1 MSPTPNTSSGR
12 RRATAEQVQT
22 ANGLRVSPQGQRRRR
37 SALVVLILLLML
49 GSFWIGRTS
58 FQAPAPAEIPAPA
71 LAPPPIASTA
81 QAPAPAVEPAKPT
94 VTLAAAAAASVP
106 AVATVVASAAANTRS
121 QPETTLLE
129 VSVGTTSRGGLTLK
143 FDHPVDWKVNDP
155 AGGAHAELDVQGVRA
170 LGTFPRNLPLPPG
183 AAAIHA
189 GITAP
194 DTLNLRFDLRPGVRA
209 YTFPQAGPAAAV
221 NIYFRTAAE
230 ESLAPSLPPGL
241 QAAGGCGASATPQVA
256 KAMGLLQQSLNRNP
270 GYADVRAALALLETC
285 AGDGA
290 KAEQLLADGM
300 KGGGGVRLAVADATL
315 RYARGDADGAL
326 KVLKSNA
333 PPGNTDAGYLELTA
347 DLLAAKQP

>member
-1 MSPTPNTSSGR
+1 MSPTRNTSNGR
-12 RRATAEQVQT
+12 RRTTAEPVQT
-22 ANGLRVSPQGQRRRR
+22 TNDLSVSPQGRRRRR
-37 SALVVLILLLML
+37 SALLVLILLLML
-49 GSFWIGRTS
+49 GSFWIGRAS
-58 FQAPAPAEIPAPA
+58 FQAPTPAEIPAPA

-81 QAPAPAVEPAKPT
+81 QAPAQAAEPAKPA
-94 VTLAAAAAASVP
+94 VTLAAAAAASAP
-106 AVATVVASAAANTRS
+106 AVATAAATARS

-143 FDHPVDWKVNDP
+143 FDHPVDWKVNGP

-209 YTFPQAGPAAAV
+209 HTFPEAGPTAAV

-241 QAAGGCGASATPQVA
+241 QAAAGCGASATPQVA
-256 KAMGLLQQSLNRNP
+256 KAMSLLQQSLSRNP
-270 GYADVRAALALLETC
+270 GYAEVRAALALLETC

-290 KAEQLLADGM
+290 KAQQLLEDGM
-300 KGGGGVRLAVADATL
+300 KGSGGVRLAVADATL

-333 PPGNTDAGYLELTA
+333 PPGNADADYLELTA